1 MPPRGLPARV
11 RMRIASSD
19 RLGDTLLHGVCALA
33 ALLAV
38 AVIVGIAY
46 EIVHN
51 ASAAISHFGLGFLI
65 HSKWAPNFNAFG
77 AAPYIYG
84 TVVTSLVALVLAVPI
99 GIAIGLYL
107 STVAHRRV
115 SGVIGPLVETLA
127 AIPSVILGFWG
138 IIVFGPFLRD
148 HLEPTLHGVLG
159 FLPIFGVP
167 ATTGAGV
174 FTAGM
179 ILTIMVVPI
188 IASISRDLFL
198 TVPRELRDGA
208 TALGATH
215 WEVVRGV
222 MLPSASSG
230 IVTATFLG
238 LGRALGEAIAVTQVV
253 GAGSAIHASL
263 FATGDTLASRI
274 ADQYFGATSKLQISS
289 LFYLG
294 VILLAIGL
302 LANMAAQA
310 IVHRVQVGMAGA
322 R

>member
-1 MPPRGLPARV
+1 M
-11 RMRIASSD
+11 
-19 RLGDTLLHGVCALA
+19 LA

-46 EIVHN
+46 EVIGN
-51 ASAAISHFGLGFLI
+51 SSEAFSQFGLGFLV
-65 HSKWAPNFNAFG
+65 HTEWAPNFNKFG

-84 TVVTSLVALVLAVPI
+84 TVVTSLIALALAVPM

-115 SGVIGPLVETLA
+115 RGVVGPLVETLA

-138 IIVFGPFLRD
+138 IIVFGPFLQA
-148 HLEPTLHGVLG
+148 HLEPLLHGVFGL
-159 FLPIFGVP
+159 LPIFGVP
-167 ATTGAGV
+167 AQTGASV
-174 FTAGM
+174 LNAGL
-179 ILTIMVVPI
+179 IVTVMVIPI

-198 TVPRELRDGA
+198 TVPRDLRDGA
-208 TALGATH
+208 TALGATQ

-222 MLPSASSG
+222 MLPSAASG
-230 IVTATFLG
+230 IVAATFLG
-238 LGRALGEAIAVTQVV
+238 LGRAMGEAIATTQVI

-274 ADQYFGATSKLQISS
+274 ADQYFGATSKLQVSS

-294 VILLAIGL
+294 AILLAIGL
-302 LANMAAQA
+302 VANVAAQA
-310 IVHRVQVGMAGA
+310 IVRGMQLRMAGA